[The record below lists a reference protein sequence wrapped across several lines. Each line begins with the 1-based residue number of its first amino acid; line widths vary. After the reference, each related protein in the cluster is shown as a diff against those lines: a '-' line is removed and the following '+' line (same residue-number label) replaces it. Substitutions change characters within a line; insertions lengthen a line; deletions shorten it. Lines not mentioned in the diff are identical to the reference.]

1 MLQTCHVAN
10 CDMSYKFFVFMT
22 LLYNYIMKCSIMPL
36 ESDFIHKI
44 MLMSTIKTMINNLFK
59 ESLATIFIENEK
71 KNCQNI
77 NYFFIFLNKNFILIN
92 YYLLF

>member
-10 CDMSYKFFVFMT
+10 CDKSYKFFVFMA

-59 ESLATIFIENEK
+59 ESLATNFIKNEK
-71 KNCQNI
+71 KTV
-77 NYFFIFLNKNFILIN
+77 KTLIT
-92 YYLLF
+92 FSSF

>member
-10 CDMSYKFFVFMT
+10 CDMSYKFFVFMA

-59 ESLATIFIENEK
+59 ESLATIFIENK
-71 KNCQNI
+71 K
-77 NYFFIFLNKNFILIN
+77 KTVKILIT
-92 YYLLF
+92 FSSF